1 MANFSKP
8 LLESL
13 KAPGSR
19 KPLII
24 ILATVLL
31 LRSRLLSLPKKALSK
46 LPKVSGGQKLS
57 QQELADALQQVYVT
71 EEDGS
76 KTILV
81 PYRDRISKVSVLVLL
96 THMWTKFFLDTY
108 S

>member
-19 KPLII
+19 KPLIV

-46 LPKVSGGQKLS
+46 LPTVLGEQRLS
-57 QQELADALQQVYVT
+57 QQELADALQQVYVK

-81 PYRDRISKVSVLVLL
+81 PYRDRISKVQHLFCL
-96 THMWTKFFLDTY
+96 TKCILNYRTGSY

>member
-71 EEDGS
+71 EEDEQDDIGS
-76 KTILV
+76 V
-81 PYRDRISKVSVLVLL
+81 PGSYFKGERSSFVDAHV
-96 THMWTKFFLDTY
+96 D
-108 S
+108 